1 MLVMLV
7 TIIASFFSF
16 VFFSLNILWWSWS
29 VLSMMVIRS
38 DYDDWLLFFNRFDV
52 FFSVLP
58 CVSRFDI
65 LSCVYVWLSILE
77 ELSRFWE
84 ELWPSLVV
92 SSEISLPL
100 PFNN

>member
-1 MLVMLV
+1 MLV
-7 TIIASFFSF
+7 TILVTLIVSFLLS
-16 VFFSLNILWWSWS
+16 SLNILWWSWS

-38 DYDDWLLFFNRFDV
+38 DYDDWLYFFNRFDV
-52 FFSVLP
+52 FLSVLP
-58 CVSRFDI
+58 CVFRFDI

-77 ELSRFWE
+77 ELSSFWE